1 MQHRLASGQV
11 IHQKQQW
18 NKAINYFRKLQFK
31 KLLLNLWQKLL
42 QKTTVQKVII
52 YIMRNEQASRQ
63 LANVSIQ
70 EA

>member
-11 IHQKQQW
+11 IHLKQQ
-18 NKAINYFRKLQFK
+18 IELDLNYLGKLVFQ

>member
-1 MQHRLASGQV
+1 MNATQA
-11 IHQKQQW
+11 
-18 NKAINYFRKLQFK
+18 K

-52 YIMRNEQASRQ
+52 YIMKNEQASRL